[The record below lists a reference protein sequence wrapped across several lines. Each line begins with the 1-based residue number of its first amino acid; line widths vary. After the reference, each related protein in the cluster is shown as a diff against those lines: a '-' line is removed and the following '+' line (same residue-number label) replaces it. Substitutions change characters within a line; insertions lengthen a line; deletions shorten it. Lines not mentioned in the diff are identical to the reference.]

1 MIFQLKSLKYIRVFA
16 VGLLCV
22 VCIISLGYSQIQQTT
37 LPLQLSLKPEQLQS
51 KEFQERLLLQSA
63 GIVME
68 GPIEAEY
75 YRTGPGDELFVS
87 VGNISP
93 AIEFPLIVLP
103 EGVVSI
109 PDIGDTSV
117 KSLTLLEAKI
127 KINELLQKIYPD
139 SNISITLTKIRIFFV
154 RLTGDVEQPGI
165 RYANATWRVSDI
177 IDQSGGLKK
186 WANGSAVEIRHS
198 NGTTECFDYWRYKN
212 YGRQMNNTLLLDGDE
227 IYVPGRDFEKGMVF
241 VQSSPLRSGFYQYL
255 EGETVLEFIN
265 RGLFEVDKKMITG
278 SRANQNQIDP
288 DLNPIDVSNIA
299 VIRNNQDNGESTTNL
314 TIDVNGIEREYI
326 GNYLLQPGDVLV
338 LPVISQYVFVD
349 GEVASRGEIEWI
361 ANRSASY
368 YVGIAGRT
376 SNATKNEGIK
386 ITRLES
392 GEEFTGEDIVIYPGD
407 HIFVPKKRHILVREW
422 LEFVGPF
429 VSLIIAGKAVG
440 AF

>member
-1 MIFQLKSLKYIRVFA
+1 MIFQLNSLKYFRAIA
-16 VGLLCV
+16 VGLLCA
-22 VCIISLGYSQIQQTT
+22 VCVISLGYSQTQQTT
-37 LPLQLSLKPEQLQS
+37 LPPLKPEQLQQ
-51 KEFQERLLLQSA
+51 KEFQERQLLQSA
-63 GIVME
+63 PQIIME

-75 YRTGPGDELFVS
+75 YRMGPGDGLFVS
-87 VGNISP
+87 VGGTSP

-109 PDIGDTSV
+109 PDIGDMPV
-117 KSLTLLEAKI
+117 KGLTLLEARI
-127 KINELLQKIYPD
+127 KINELLRKIYPGGE
-139 SNISITLTKIRIFFV
+139 ITITLTNVRVFIV

-186 WANGSAVEIRHS
+186 WANGSVVEIRHN
-198 NGTTECFDYWRYKN
+198 NGMTEFFDYWRYKN
-212 YGRQMNNTLLLDGDE
+212 YGRQTNNPHLLDGDE

-265 RGLFEVDKKMITG
+265 RGSFEVDKTMITG

-299 VIRNNQDNGESTTNL
+299 VIRNDQDGGESTTNL
-314 TIDVNGIEREYI
+314 TLDFNGIESEYI

-349 GEVASRGEIEWI
+349 GEVASRGEIEWV
-361 ANRSASY
+361 ANRPASY

-376 SNATKNEGIK
+376 SDAAKNEHMK
-386 ITRLES
+386 ITRFETS
-392 GEEFTGEDIVIYPGD
+392 DEVTGEDIVIYPGD
-407 HIFVPKKRHILVREW
+407 HIFVPKKRHILVKEW
-422 LEFVGPF
+422 LDFISPI
-429 VSLIIAGKAVG
+429 VSIILAGKAVG